1 MTQLKLHNPSGHRT
15 AGRNVE
21 VWCTLSSLMQT
32 WWQRATR
39 ATSIRLNGFVKNTFV
54 NIAGKLPRGLV
65 ALYGDINEVAKS
77 LDIDSLAVV
86 MSVLGFTEAM
96 ETAFSIQISDNPD
109 MTISVASL
117 AGVAMLKLVA
127 WVEREVAVKPRNAM
141 DLVYLMES

>member
-1 MTQLKLHNPSGHRT
+1 M
-15 AGRNVE
+15 
-21 VWCTLSSLMQT
+21 
-32 WWQRATR
+32 
-39 ATSIRLNGFVKNTFV
+39 KNTFV